1 MHNAAVVARM
11 RIPQTDRFETTLPK
25 EHFFNSPPVKEAP
38 RQSKRDWHAVIITGI
53 VAVTFIATV
62 KQVTQHWTLS
72 PAGVAPVA
80 TPAAKRWTPAD
91 AGDKPAPLP
100 DPRIEDVPTP
110 AARALP
116 VPVVSAPRAQLLH
129 IRAIG
134 TFENDRMPDGRTLGT
149 TYRGELPNPGALPRR
164 GAQLGD
170 MWYTRNDGHTW
181 VLAPIAGG
189 SQTVG
194 WIDP

>member
-1 MHNAAVVARM
+1 MHNAAVIARM
-11 RIPQTDRFETTLPK
+11 RIPQTDRFETAIPK

-38 RQSKRDWHAVIITGI
+38 KQSKRDWHAVIITGI
-53 VAVTFIATV
+53 VAVTFIAAV
-62 KQVTQHWTLS
+62 KQVTQHSTLS
-72 PAGVAPVA
+72 PAGVTPVA
-80 TPAAKRWTPAD
+80 TPAAKRWTPGPD
-91 AGDKPAPLP
+91 DGTKAPLP

-116 VPVVSAPRAQLLH
+116 VPVVSTPRAQLLH

-149 TYRGELPNPGALPRR
+149 TYRGELRSVANLPTT
-164 GAQLGD
+164 GGQLGD

-189 SQTVG
+189 SQSVG

>member
-38 RQSKRDWHAVIITGI
+38 KQSKRDWHAVIITGI
-53 VAVTFIATV
+53 VAVTFIAAL
-62 KQVTQHWTLS
+62 KQVTQHSTLS

-80 TPAAKRWTPAD
+80 TPAP
-91 AGDKPAPLP
+91 PPPFP

>member
-53 VAVTFIATV
+53 IAVTIIAAI
-62 KQVTQHWTLS
+62 KQIVSHQ
-72 PAGVAPVA
+72 PAPVA
-80 TPAAKRWTPAD
+80 ATPAYQGAIPDPTPVVA
-91 AGDKPAPLP
+91 PTPPPPLP
-100 DPRIEDVPTP
+100 EVR
-110 AARALP
+110 RAEP
-116 VPVVSAPRAQLLH
+116 VPVPVPSVPRAQLLH

-170 MWYTRNDGHTW
+170 MWYTRNDGHIW